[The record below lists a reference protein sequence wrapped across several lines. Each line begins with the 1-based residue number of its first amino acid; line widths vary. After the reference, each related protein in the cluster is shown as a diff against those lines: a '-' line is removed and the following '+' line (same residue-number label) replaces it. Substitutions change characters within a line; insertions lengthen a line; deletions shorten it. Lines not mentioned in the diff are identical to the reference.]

1 MTTARSNRW
10 EAAFAKLESM
20 IADYHAGKETPASAR
35 PVHHEGCTLDALHEG
50 DCVITRPSHPYAGH
64 FIAGCLLILSMLLGG
79 CAARAQEPTPAPAVD
94 SSHVAYTIA
103 RCGDFTGYDALI
115 AASCDPGDAPTDA
128 NCTTD
133 DANVDTSKAYGA
145 NGWQCQTRWPNPTA
159 GGRLCVRLTCE
170 PGAPKAQDFLP
181 RAGDGTNGYDTCG
194 LETP

>member
-20 IADYHAGKETPASAR
+20 IADYHSGRESPTSAR
-35 PVHHEGCTLDALHEG
+35 PVHVDGCTLDALHEG

-64 FIAGCLLILSMLLGG
+64 FIAGILLAVAMLLGG
-79 CAARAQEPTPAPAVD
+79 CAARAQDPSPLPTADAA
-94 SSHVAYTIA
+94 HVAYTIA

-128 NCTTD
+128 NCSTD

-159 GGRLCVRLTCE
+159 GGRLCVRITCAA
-170 PGAPKAQDFLP
+170 GAAAPEDLLP
-181 RAGDGTNGYDTCG
+181 RIEDGTHGCDVCG
-194 LETP
+194 GP